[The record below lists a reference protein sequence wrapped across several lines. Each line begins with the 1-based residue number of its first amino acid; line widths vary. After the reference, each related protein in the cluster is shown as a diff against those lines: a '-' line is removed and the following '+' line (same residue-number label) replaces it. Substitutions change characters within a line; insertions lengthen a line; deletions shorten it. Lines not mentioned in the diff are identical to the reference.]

1 MENLKSQNTS
11 SLKIKVDNENTLNTS
26 TFCQNNKKNTLEF
39 NDILDIF
46 KKKDIKSY
54 TNQELEVFTEIF
66 KYTGYIIDF

>member
-54 TNQELEVFTEIF
+54 TKQELEVFTEIF